1 MSFPQ
6 VTNHA
11 SSPAAE
17 SDFLNQLTTASA
29 AAPTALSLPE
39 LVYGALANLIAGFRY
54 YTTGSIS
61 PTIVNANTTS
71 EQTFTVTG
79 LKTGD
84 VVVVNKPTHQTGLS
98 VVGCRVSA
106 ANTLA
111 IQFCNNTAGNI
122 TPTASETY
130 KVLAFGIV

>member
-11 SSPAAE
+11 NPSAAE
-17 SDFLNQLTTASA
+17 SDFVNQLTTNSA
-29 AAPTALSLPE
+29 AAPAAGPILKLLFS
-39 LVYGALANLIAGFRY
+39 AFANLIAGFRY
-54 YTTGSIS
+54 YTTGAIS

-111 IQFCNNTAGNI
+111 IQFANNTAGNI

>member
-1 MSFPQ
+1 M
-6 VTNHA
+6 
-11 SSPAAE
+11 
-17 SDFLNQLTTASA
+17 
-29 AAPTALSLPE
+29 
-39 LVYGALANLIAGFRY
+39 LANLVAGFRY

-111 IQFCNNTAGNI
+111 IQFANNTAGNI